1 MPRFWNSHSQ
11 AWRDFP
17 AGQTPGY
24 PYVAED
30 AMQPG
35 SEGTQELAAKTA
47 DAILADVGEDAEMA
61 QEALDA
67 EQARDKPRT
76 SLTAKLQ
83 KIIDAA
89 ADTGGAAAGG

>member
-1 MPRFWNSHSQ
+1 MPKFWNAHSQ

-17 AGQTPGY
+17 AGVTPGY

-30 AMQPG
+30 AMASP
-35 SEGTQELAAKTA
+35 EGKTELAARTA
-47 DAILADVGEDAEMA
+47 DAILADVGEDAAAA

-89 ADTGGAAAGG
+89 DTGGASAGG

>member
-1 MPRFWNSHSQ
+1 MPKFWNTHSQ

-30 AMQPG
+30 AMTSGAGQ
-35 SEGTQELAAKTA
+35 TELAAKTA
-47 DAILADVGEDAEMA
+47 DAILADVGEDAELA
-61 QEALDA
+61 QAALDA

-83 KIIDAA
+83 KIIDTA
-89 ADTGGAAAGG
+89 ADASGAAAGG